1 MDAPIATTTNGQI
14 RGAIDAGVCTFK
26 GIPYA
31 TGKRF
36 AAPTAPLPWTGVR
49 DATAYAPMCPQPTI
63 NLGGLFASWTFD
75 KEMSEDCLAINVWT
89 PALRDGGNRPV
100 MVWFHGGDFSSLSGS
115 RNVFDGVRLCNRGDV
130 VVVTLNHR
138 LNAFGFMY
146 LGEVAPELGAVAN
159 PGMLDLVAG
168 LQWVRDNIA
177 EFGGDPGNVT
187 IFGQSGGG
195 GKVATIM
202 AMPAAAG
209 LFHRAIIQSG
219 SYARNAHLQAMTPA
233 EASVLTQS
241 LLTSLDVAPARL
253 ADVPMEAM
261 VAGLAKAARG
271 PKRPVW
277 RPVADGA
284 VLPQGPWWPNAPAVS
299 AQIPLMIGTTAT
311 ETTMLIGTF
320 DPATFDLDEAAL
332 RSRLAAIFKPDQIDP
347 VLAGMKAAH
356 PDASASEL
364 FFWIT
369 TANMFQK
376 GAWIHAGQKAAQN
389 AASVYVY
396 ELAWCTP
403 VDGGKWQSPHS
414 VDLPMMFDNVAKSAS
429 MVGTGQDAQMVADTM
444 SAAWIAFARSG
455 NPGTPALPWPAW
467 TPDRRATMVFDVNS
481 RVVNGYRDS
490 ERKLL
495 EGIPA

>member
-1 MDAPIATTTNGQI
+1 MDAPIATTTNGQV
-14 RGAIDAGVCTFK
+14 RGAIDNGVRVFK

-31 TGKRF
+31 TAKRF
-36 AAPTAPLPWTGVR
+36 AAPTPPTAWSGTR
-49 DATAYAPMCPQPTI
+49 DALAYAPMCPQPTI

-75 KEMSEDCLAINVWT
+75 KDMSEDCLAINVWT
-89 PALRDGGNRPV
+89 RALRDGGKRPV

-146 LGEVAPELGAVAN
+146 LGEVAPALGAVAN

-177 EFGGDPGNVT
+177 EFGGDRDNVT

-209 LFHRAIIQSG
+209 LFHKAIIQSG

-233 EASVLTQS
+233 EASVLTRS
-241 LLTSLDVAPARL
+241 LLTALEVAPERL
-253 ADVPMEAM
+253 ADLPMEAM

-271 PKRPVW
+271 SKRPVW
-277 RPVADGA
+277 RPVADGT
-284 VLPQGPWWPNAPAVS
+284 VLPEGPWWPKAPAMS
-299 AQIPLMIGTTAT
+299 ANVPLMIGTTAT

-320 DPATFDLDEAAL
+320 DPSTFELDEAGL
-332 RSRLAAIFKPDQIDP
+332 RTRMAAIFKPDQVDP
-347 VLAGMKAAH
+347 VLAGMKVAH
-356 PDASASEL
+356 PGANASDL

-376 GAWIHAGQKAAQN
+376 GAWIHAGQKAAQD
-389 AASVYVY
+389 AAPVYLY
-396 ELAWCTP
+396 ELAWNTP

-414 VDLPMMFDNVAKSAS
+414 ADLPLVFDNVAMSAS
-429 MVGTGQDAQMVADTM
+429 MVGTGSEAQMVADAM
-444 SAAWIAFARSG
+444 SSAWIAFARSG
-455 NPGTPALPWPAW
+455 NPSTPALPWLAW
-467 TPDRRATMVFDVNS
+467 DTDARATMVFDAQSQVI
-481 RVVNGYRDS
+481 NGYRDA
-490 ERKLL
+490 ERLLL
-495 EGIPA
+495 EGNPT